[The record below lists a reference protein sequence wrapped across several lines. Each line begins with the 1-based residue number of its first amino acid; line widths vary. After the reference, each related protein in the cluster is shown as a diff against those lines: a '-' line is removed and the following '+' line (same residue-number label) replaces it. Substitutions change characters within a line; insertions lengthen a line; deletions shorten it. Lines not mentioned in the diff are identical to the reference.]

1 MTFNET
7 YTNVRRIIFAEFYTF
22 CKRWL

>member
-1 MTFNET
+1 MTFDET
-7 YTNVRRIIFAEFYTF
+7 YMNVRRIIFAEFYTF